1 MVKLVDLYLGR
12 AAILGALVV
21 WLGLTLL
28 FAMFSLLD
36 ELRETQNDYS
46 TADAFWFV
54 ALITPRLAYQVF
66 PVSTL
71 LGALVGVGGLA
82 AANELVAFRTSG
94 VSRLRLAV
102 GVLGGVF
109 LLTVPAMIVGEW
121 VAPAAEHQARAFRL
135 SEMVGTA
142 IIGGPRG
149 VWMRD
154 GADVVNIQ
162 LPLLSADRGKQS
174 VEFKDV
180 VIYSFSNQV
189 DLKTITRA
197 ASASHSD
204 DGWTLNGV
212 TEVKFGPQ
220 GATQKKVEEMAW
232 STEVKPAL
240 LDSAVT
246 RPQHL
251 SIRSLI
257 GYLQYLRENG
267 LNDKVYQAAFWEK
280 TVFPFTVFALVL
292 AGMPFLF
299 GSARTKSVGF
309 RLFVGMMLGG
319 LFIIINRMAE
329 NFGEA
334 YQVPAFVSHALP
346 SLLLGVGAIFVLRR
360 SV

>member
-1 MVKLVDLYLGR
+1 MVKLVDRYLGR
-12 AAILGALVV
+12 AAILGALMV
-21 WLGLTLL
+21 WVGLTLL

-36 ELRETQNDYS
+36 ELRATQNEYS

-54 ALITPRLAYQVF
+54 ALITPRMAYQVF

-94 VSRLRLAV
+94 VSRLRLAA
-102 GVLGGVF
+102 GVLGGTL
-109 LLTVPAMIVGEW
+109 LLTAPVMIVGEW

-135 SEMVGTA
+135 SEMVGQA

-154 GADVVNIQ
+154 GTDIVNIQ
-162 LPLLSADRGKQS
+162 LPLLSADRGRQS

-180 VIYSFSNQV
+180 VIYSFSSQV

-197 ASASHSD
+197 GSASHSA
-204 DGWTLNGV
+204 DGWMLNDV
-212 TEVKFGPQ
+212 AEVRFGPE
-220 GATQKKVEEMAW
+220 GASRTFMDHLAW
-232 STEVKPAL
+232 STEVKPEL

-251 SIRSLI
+251 SLRSLV
-257 GYLQYLRENG
+257 GYLKYLRENG
-267 LNDKVYQAAFWEK
+267 LDDSVYQAAFWEK
-280 TVFPFTVFALVL
+280 TVFPFTVVALVL

-299 GSARTKSVGF
+299 GSARSQSVGF

-319 LFIIINRMAE
+319 LFIIIDRMAQ

-334 YQVPAFVSHALP
+334 YQVPAFISHALP
-346 SLLLGVGAIFVLRR
+346 SLLLAAGAIFVLRR